1 MSGTLAHALQLSQH
15 MLAAA
20 QARAWD
26 TVAALELE
34 REPLLLGSLA
44 PDASTRAQLAQI
56 IACNHDIET
65 RVAEARDAAA
75 VQWQREHTRALAV
88 AAYAQA

>member
-1 MSGTLAHALQLSQH
+1 MSGTLARALQLSQH

-20 QARAWD
+20 QAQAWD

-44 PDASTRAQLAQI
+44 PDAKTRAQLAQI
-56 IACNHDIET
+56 IACNRDIET

-75 VQWQREHTRALAV
+75 VQWQREHTRAQAV

>member
-1 MSGTLAHALQLSQH
+1 MSGTLARALQLSQH

-20 QARAWD
+20 QAQAWD

-34 REPLLLGSLA
+34 REPLLLGALA

-56 IACNHDIET
+56 IACNRDIET
-65 RVAEARDAAA
+65 RVAEARDVAA
-75 VQWQREHTRALAV
+75 VQWQRENTRAQAV